1 MGMPPSVPSMTP
13 RSLLLLSFYADDLCR
28 EFASAAGRC
37 GFPSRVVK
45 VDGDIPL
52 AADQGPLVAVW
63 HGGGVAAE
71 AARWL
76 RQVPSDRP
84 CFGVFDS
91 RVSSPSHELVAACS
105 DFLVWPASVEEV
117 GLRLRRFSSGAGFS
131 IGAEPAA
138 GAGRELASEFAMLN
152 LVGRSPAFL
161 RVLERVKRVAAAE
174 ATVLI
179 EGPTGTGKEL
189 IARAIHYLGTRR
201 GHPFVPVNCG
211 ALPDA
216 LVENELFGHAQ
227 GAYTDARQ
235 AGRGVI
241 EQARGGTLLLDEI
254 EALSPKGQIILLRFL
269 QDQEFRPLGGDGLR
283 RGDVRVIA
291 AGNSPIEDLV
301 DAGSFR
307 RDLLYRLKVLN
318 ITVPPLRERPEDI
331 APISRHIL
339 AKLRSRYGGPQ
350 KLIHPGAAAWLECR
364 PWPGNVRELENLL
377 HRAYVMSESDTLTL
391 GPEMGELS
399 DSAGDS
405 DFRRAKTRVIAA
417 FEREYLV
424 WVMDRAKGNVTQA
437 ARIAGKERRALGRL
451 LKKHRLGPGWS

>member
-1 MGMPPSVPSMTP
+1 MPPCV
-13 RSLLLLSFYADDLCR
+13 RSIAPQPLVLLSFSADDLCR

-37 GFPSRVVK
+37 GFPSRLMRMEEHV
-45 VDGDIPL
+45 PPP
-52 AADQGPLVAVW
+52 ADQGPLVAVW
-63 HGGGVAAE
+63 DGGGLAGE

-76 RQVPSDRP
+76 RQAPSGRP
-84 CFGVFDS
+84 FFGVFGS
-91 RVSSPSHELVAACS
+91 QRASPSQELVAVCS
-105 DFLVWPASVEEV
+105 DFLVWPASLEEV
-117 GLRLRRFSSGAGFS
+117 GLRLRRFSSA
-131 IGAEPAA
+131 AEPAA
-138 GAGRELASEFAMLN
+138 TGSPELASEFAMLN
-152 LVGRSPAFL
+152 LVGQSPAFL

-174 ATVLI
+174 ATVLV

-189 IARAIHYLGTRR
+189 IARAIHYLGPRR

-241 EQARGGTLLLDEI
+241 EQARGGTLFLDEI
-254 EALSPKGQIILLRFL
+254 EALSPKGQVILLRFL
-269 QDQEFRPLGGDGLR
+269 QDQEFRPLGADGMR

-291 AGNSPIEDLV
+291 AGNSPIEELV
-301 DAGSFR
+301 EAGAFR

-318 ITVPPLRERPEDI
+318 ITIPPLRERPEDI

-339 AKLRSRYGGPQ
+339 AKLRSRYGGPR
-350 KLIHPGAAAWLECR
+350 KVIHPGAAAWLESR
-364 PWPGNVRELENLL
+364 PWPGNVREMENLL

-391 GPEMGELS
+391 SPEMEGLS
-399 DSAGDS
+399 DSAEDL
-405 DFRRAKTRVIAA
+405 DFRRAKTRVIAS

-424 WVMDRAKGNVTQA
+424 WVMERAKGNVTRA

-451 LKKHRLGPGWS
+451 LKKHGLGPGR

>member
-1 MGMPPSVPSMTP
+1 MGWQFLGWIEY
-13 RSLLLLSFYADDLCR
+13 R
-28 EFASAAGRC
+28 AGN
-37 GFPSRVVK
+37 
-45 VDGDIPL
+45 
-52 AADQGPLVAVW
+52 W
-63 HGGGVAAE
+63 N
-71 AARWL
+71 
-76 RQVPSDRP
+76 
-84 CFGVFDS
+84 
-91 RVSSPSHELVAACS
+91 
-105 DFLVWPASVEEV
+105 ASVEALEESCKLQAGGTGDSGQWSVLALAHAQLAAQEDLPEQQREHHQSQARHWYDQTDQSINWRVRPDDEV
-117 GLRLRRFSSGAGFS
+117 GQ
-131 IGAEPAA
+131 
-138 GAGRELASEFAMLN
+138 
-152 LVGRSPAFL
+152 
-161 RVLERVKRVAAAE
+161 
-174 ATVLI
+174 
-179 EGPTGTGKEL
+179 
-189 IARAIHYLGTRR
+189 AIW
-201 GHPFVPVNCG
+201 
-211 ALPDA
+211 A

-301 DAGSFR
+301 EAGSFR

-405 DFRRAKTRVIAA
+405 DFRRAKTRVIAS